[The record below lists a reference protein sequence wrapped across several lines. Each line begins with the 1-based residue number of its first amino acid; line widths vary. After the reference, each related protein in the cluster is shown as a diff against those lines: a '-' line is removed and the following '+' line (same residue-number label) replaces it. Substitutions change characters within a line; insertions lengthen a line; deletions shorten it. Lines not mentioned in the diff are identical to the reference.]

1 MYYFVNFVKGSFLF
15 TVILLIGSG
24 WSFVKPVIN
33 DKERKVIFLVLLLQI
48 IDNIALVVLSTETE
62 GEQKYDDWSA
72 VLHMVDIICCCA
84 VLVPIVW
91 QVNAL
96 EQSIEEGGENVDT
109 TKALAKLQLFRSFY
123 ILVVGYIYFT
133 RILVYLVASGLGYR
147 HTWLRYC
154 LTEIGTLAFY
164 VGVGMKFKP
173 MAENAYERISTGELE
188 DQDKGP
194 VVEMTSA

>member
-1 MYYFVNFVKGSFLF
+1 MNFIKGSFLF

-48 IDNIALVVLSTETE
+48 IDNIALVVLSIETE

-84 VLVPIVW
+84 VLIPIVW

-96 EQSIEEGGENVDT
+96 EQSIEESGESADT
-109 TKALAKLQLFRSFY
+109 STALAKLQLFRSFY
-123 ILVVGYIYFT
+123 VLVVGYIYFT
-133 RILVYLVASGLGYR
+133 RIVVYLVGSGLGYE
-147 HTWLRYC
+147 HTWLQYC
-154 LTEIGTLAFY
+154 LTEVGTLAFY
-164 VGVGMKFKP
+164 VGVGIKFKP
-173 MAENAYERISTGELE
+173 MTENMYEKVASGEVEVESAL
-188 DQDKGP
+188 
-194 VVEMTSA
+194 EMTPGSVV

>member
-1 MYYFVNFVKGSFLF
+1 M
-15 TVILLIGSG
+15 LIGSG

-33 DKERKVIFLVLLLQI
+33 DKERKVIFFVLLLQI
-48 IDNIALVVLSTETE
+48 IDNIALVVLSIETE

-96 EQSIEEGGENVDT
+96 EQSIEESGENEDT
-109 TKALAKLQLFRSFY
+109 SRALAKLQLFRSFY
-123 ILVVGYIYFT
+123 MLVVGYIYFT
-133 RILVYLVASGLGYR
+133 RIVVYLVGSGLGYK
-147 HTWLRYC
+147 HTWLQYC
-154 LTEIGTLAFY
+154 LTEIATLAFY

-173 MAENAYERISTGELE
+173 MTENTYEKVATKE
-188 DQDKGP
+188 DENE
-194 VVEMTSA
+194 VAIEMASGSAAV